1 MIKIL
6 IMEDD
11 EEMCEELKSVL
22 EAEDYFVKI
31 SHSGEQ
37 GMNFIKNNSY
47 CIVLL
52 DLKMPGINGR
62 EVLKQIKNKYPLTKV
77 IVLTGSPIAKNLLQ
91 EKVPLDNHVY
101 DPILQLADSV
111 INKPFDPAYLIAII
125 NKLKN

>member
-6 IMEDD
+6 LMEDD

-22 EAEDYFVKI
+22 EAESYFVKI
-31 SHSGEQ
+31 SHNREE
-37 GMNFIKNNSY
+37 GMDFIKKSGY

-62 EVLKQIKNKYPLTKV
+62 QVLKQIKNEYPLTKV
-77 IVLTGSPIAKNLLQ
+77 IILTGSPLPKDLLQ
-91 EKVPLDNHVY
+91 EK
-101 DPILQLADSV
+101 DPILQLADSL
-111 INKPFDPAYLIAII
+111 INKPFDPAHLITII